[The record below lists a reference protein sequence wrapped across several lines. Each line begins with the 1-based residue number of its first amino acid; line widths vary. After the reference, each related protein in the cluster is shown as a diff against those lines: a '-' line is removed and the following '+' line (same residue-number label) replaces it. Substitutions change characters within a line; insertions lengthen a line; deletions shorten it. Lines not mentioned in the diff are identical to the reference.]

1 MKLYLLTNMYMG
13 GTHPGI
19 QGVHSAIELVTKY
32 TYDGRNFPELEQ
44 QVIEYTEQHKTVV
57 MLRSGMDH
65 TALNT
70 LVKELDGIESSVSL
84 FRAKLGD
91 DYQPKYPL
99 LPFAEFKEPG
109 LNYSITS
116 VAVLCTS
123 EMVNDMA
130 ELRKGELTE
139 RYMVSIYGEVV
150 GELLMKMAYMGLVS

>member
-32 TYDGRNFPELEQ
+32 TYDGRSFPELEQ

-65 TALNT
+65 TALQE
-70 LVKELDGIESSVSL
+70 LVYNLDQLHGAVS
-84 FRAKLGD
+84 FARTRMEE
-91 DYQPKYPL
+91 YQPDFPL

-109 LNYSITS
+109 LNNSITS